1 MNKQSIMEKNDLTVS
16 ADELRTMLENKDRVV
31 VLDVRPREQREEWQI
46 PGSIYVDAYKRLN
59 ANDPTVL
66 DEVEIPTDTK
76 VVTVCA
82 AGRTSQI
89 AANELRKKGIEAY
102 SLEGGMKDWSLAWN
116 TAWQQFDNFSVGQV
130 RRTGKGCL
138 SYFIVSGKEAI
149 IIDASLPVEVYAQLT
164 KQHQLSVKY
173 VIETHIHA
181 DHLSRSKELAE
192 YFQAPLYL
200 PTPNK
205 VQFAFNPITDDTVFT
220 IGSIVLQS
228 IPTPGHTLE
237 SFSFYIDNKILF
249 TGDTLFTNG
258 VGRPDL
264 KSTTEESR
272 GKAKLLFHSL
282 QSLLSLPANVVIF
295 PAHTNSPSAFDNHL
309 IQTTIGEA
317 KKNIPMLSNN
327 EEEFINQLLQKIPP
341 TPPNYLSIV
350 EKNITGNYDGINP
363 VDLEAGANRCAV
375 S

>member
-1 MNKQSIMEKNDLTVS
+1 MDSKDLTVS
-16 ADELRTMLENKDRVV
+16 ADELRTMLENKERVV
-31 VLDVRPREQREEWQI
+31 VLDVRPQEQREEWQI

-66 DEVEIPTDTK
+66 NEVEIPKNTK

-89 AANELRKKGIEAY
+89 AANELRKKGIDAY
-102 SLEGGMKDWSLAWN
+102 SLKDGMKGWSLAWN
-116 TAWQQFDNFSVGQV
+116 TAYRQFDGFDIWQL

-138 SYFIVSGKEAI
+138 SYIVISGKEAI
-149 IIDASLPVEVYAQLT
+149 IIDASLPVDVYEQLV
-164 KQHQLSVKY
+164 KQNRLVIKY

-192 YFQAPLYL
+192 KFQAPLYL
-200 PTPNK
+200 PSPNK
-205 VQFAFNPITDDTVFT
+205 VQFNFNPITANTVFR
-220 IGSIVLQS
+220 IGALDLLS
-228 IPTPGHTLE
+228 IPTPGHTME
-237 SFSFYIDNKILF
+237 SFSFYIKGQVLF

-264 KSTTEESR
+264 KSSAEESNE
-272 GKAKLLFHSL
+272 KAKLLFHSL
-282 QSLLSLPANVVIF
+282 QAILSLPGNVVIL
-295 PAHTNSPSAFDNHL
+295 PAHTNNPSDFDNKL
-309 IQTTIGEA
+309 IQTTVDQA
-317 KKNIPMLSNN
+317 KENIQMLRHS

-341 TPPNYLSIV
+341 TPPNFLTIV

-363 VDLEAGANRCAV
+363 IDLEAGANRCAI